1 MSQQKLTQLDRSI
14 AGKVALITGA
24 ASGIGAATARLF
36 VDEGASVGLVDING
50 EGLAELEQA
59 ITAVGG
65 KVLCVTADCGER
77 EPLCAAVEAIANHFG
92 RLDIVVNNAGMA
104 LPADVND
111 ADGIDASW
119 ERSMSVMATGQQRA
133 IVTALP
139 WLRKA
144 PHPRIVNVASTEAFG
159 ATPYNSAYVAAK
171 HASLGLTRALATE
184 LGKEGV
190 TVNCVCPGPVHTGIT
205 AMFPDEQKTLFAK
218 RRTALRRYAEP
229 EEIAHGILHLVLPAS
244 SFITGVALPVDGG
257 LLVRNA

>member
-14 AGKVALITGA
+14 VGKVALITGA
-24 ASGIGAATARLF
+24 ASGVGDATDRLF
-36 VDEGASVGLVDING
+36 DDEGAKVGLVDIDA
-50 EGLAELEQA
+50 EGLAKLEQA
-59 ITAVGG
+59 IKSAGG
-65 KVLCVTADCGER
+65 EVLCVTADCGER
-77 EPLCAAVEAIANHFG
+77 EPLCAAVETIAQHFG
-92 RLDIVVNNAGMA
+92 GLDILVNNAGLA
-104 LPADVND
+104 LPSDVND
-111 ADGIDASW
+111 GDLLEANW

-144 PHPRIVNVASTEAFG
+144 SHPRIVNVASTEAFG

-184 LGKEGV
+184 LGKEGI
-190 TVNCVCPGPVHTGIT
+190 TVNCVCPGPVHTALTSI
-205 AMFPDEQKTLFAK
+205 FPDEQKLLFAK
-218 RRTALRRYAEP
+218 RRTALRRYADP
-229 EEIAHGILHLVLPAS
+229 EEIAHGILSLVLPAA